1 MLATVARADD
11 TYFRFMVTGPLTING
26 TITIGPPYP
35 CPTEILGEGP
45 MLALTGTFNGS
56 PMTLLNPAP
65 LDNCPN
71 DAPNGT
77 ALSGFLLAGGRG
89 LDPHSPP
96 IVGVDGNDWKILF
109 DDFPE
114 PDPWTFVDLSGPEEG
129 TTYSLPDNDVS
140 ITLESAPPLVTPE
153 PSTGSLVFLG
163 LTAFLLIEVARRCC
177 AQPGR

>member
-11 TYFRFMVTGPLTING
+11 TYFSFIVTGPLTING

-71 DAPNGT
+71 SPNGT

-89 LDPHSPP
+89 LDISSPP
-96 IVGVDGNDWKILF
+96 IVGVNGNDWKILF

-114 PDPWTFVDLSGPEEG
+114 PDPWTFVDVSGPEEG
-129 TTYSLPDNDVS
+129 TTYSLPDNEVS
-140 ITLESAPPLVTPE
+140 ITPESDPLVTPE
-153 PSTGSLVFLG
+153 PSTGSLLLLG
-163 LTAFLLIEVARRCC
+163 LIAFLLIDVGKRTYRATRI
-177 AQPGR
+177 A